1 MSALRALEELRARST
16 TQYRDL
22 LSRQKGQKDEVYKEV
37 IGEQEEPNKEFEA
50 VDPEADYYDEEAEEQ
65 DVTPAVRQEV
75 DELMK
80 EFEDEV
86 ENSRTERPGVPGIV
100 SMMLPQA
107 LQGEEM
113 RNLERER
120 TPRRPEREAGGNAG
134 QEPGQEGGLFH
145 EPPDEDPGVESPRKK
160 DQGSINEETKDPT
173 GDHSNFECCSG
184 AGSSTHTHRGRGR

>member
-1 MSALRALEELRARST
+1 M
-16 TQYRDL
+16 
-22 LSRQKGQKDEVYKEV
+22 
-37 IGEQEEPNKEFEA
+37 GEQEEPNEEFEA
-50 VDPEADYYDEEAEEQ
+50 VDPEGDYYDEEAEEQ

-86 ENSRTERPGVPGIV
+86 ENSRTERPGVPRIV

-120 TPRRPEREAGGNAG
+120 TP
-134 QEPGQEGGLFH
+134 
-145 EPPDEDPGVESPRKK
+145 
-160 DQGSINEETKDPT
+160 
-173 GDHSNFECCSG
+173 
-184 AGSSTHTHRGRGR
+184 STTRT